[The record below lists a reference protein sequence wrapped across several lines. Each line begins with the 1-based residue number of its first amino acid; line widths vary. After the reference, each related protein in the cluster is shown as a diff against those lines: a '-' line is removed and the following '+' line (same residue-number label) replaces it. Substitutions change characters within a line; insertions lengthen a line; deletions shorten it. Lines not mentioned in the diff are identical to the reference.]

1 MREIKAYIRTSNL
14 GVTIEALRQAGVPGI
29 TVVAV
34 HPIGYDFN
42 GSGGSSKSGKDID
55 DKYSIS
61 KIEVV
66 ATDDDAD
73 RFAEIISGNS
83 YTGESGDG
91 LIFISAVEKAV
102 KIRTGEQGNQ
112 ALAGRE
118 GEKS

>member
-1 MREIKAYIRTSNL
+1 MKEIKAYIRTSNL
-14 GVTIEALRQAGVPGI
+14 TVTIEALRQAGVPGI

-42 GSGGSSKSGKDID
+42 GRDDSTGPEKDAD
-55 DKYSIS
+55 NQYSVS

-66 ATDDDAD
+66 AADDDAD

-91 LIFISAVEKAV
+91 LIFISAVEKAI
-102 KIRTGEQGNQ
+102 KIRTGEQGNK
-112 ALAGRE
+112 ALTGRE
-118 GEKS
+118 GKKS